1 MAANKVVFDGKT
13 VIDLTNDTVSEDAVF
28 QCATFHAANGDV
40 KTGTFTIAKELTDQD
55 FVIEQIKTA
64 LQGKAAGVDL
74 SAELSEQDSLI
85 EQIRTALL
93 AKMGA

>member
-1 MAANKVVFDGKT
+1 MAVNKVVYGGDT
-13 VIDLTNDTVSEDAVF
+13 LVDLTSDTVSEDTVF
-28 QCATFHAANGDV
+28 QGATFHGADGDA

-55 FVIEQIKTA
+55 SVIEQIKTA

-85 EQIRTALL
+85 EQIRNALL